1 VRGVATLHERDRHA
15 GPLQACRIFQG
26 CTDLV
31 EAGRQVGQHVD
42 EHRHL
47 RGGQLRCQLPG
58 FAATGNGDLHLL
70 AGGPA
75 QQLADVRRTVH
86 LHHDAALAGQ
96 VAAQRAA
103 PGRGQQRMR

>member
-1 VRGVATLHERDRHA
+1 MA
-15 GPLQACRIFQG
+15 IF
-26 CTDLV
+26 T
-31 EAGRQVGQHVD
+31 
-42 EHRHL
+42 
-47 RGGQLRCQLPG
+47 
-58 FAATGNGDLHLL
+58 F